1 MPDKDI
7 STYEDRQKVMANGGY
22 QPEVK
27 GGYSSDVF
35 GILISLGL
43 IFGGLSGRMVLRG
56 TNSSP
61 ALVVAGIVFLILD
74 IVTMLKKKA
83 NREKAEAESYARS
96 SRIYE
101 LEKAVKADGRAIE
114 MPPIAVRIACEKHL
128 AALDFGPRLNGSAM
142 TRDVKARE
150 YTGSTSQVRNII
162 SFSYLDLTVVFDADP
177 YAREIV
183 LDLFRD
189 KTGIGIALPEGAR
202 LVEQP

>member
-1 MPDKDI
+1 MAKNDI
-7 STYEDRQKVMANGGY
+7 SPYENRQKVMANGGY

-74 IVTMLKKKA
+74 IVTMVKKKS
-83 NREKAEAESYARS
+83 NREKAEAEGYQRS

-114 MPPIAVRIACEKHL
+114 MPVPVRILCDKHL

-142 TRDVKARE
+142 TRDVKAKE
-150 YTGSTSQVRNII
+150 YSGSTGQVRNII
-162 SFSYLDLTVVFDADP
+162 SFSTLDLTVVFDADP
-177 YAREIV
+177 YAGEVV

-189 KTGIGIALPEGAR
+189 KTGIGIALPESAS
-202 LVEQP
+202 LVDQP